1 MARPNAALLRGSR
14 NARIGKTTAKK
25 TSYGGNKMADS
36 SSQTPAG
43 VAVSV
48 LSEAVIPGGS
58 NLIKGDL
65 SQGALQFILSIGA
78 GMFFGPLGVLAVR
91 ANSLAKAQTGRSV
104 LDQFVTP
111 AK

>member
-1 MARPNAALLRGSR
+1 
-14 NARIGKTTAKK
+14 
-25 TSYGGNKMADS
+25 MADS
-36 SSQTPAG
+36 SSANPTG

-58 NLIKGDL
+58 HLIRGDL
-65 SQGALQFILSIGA
+65 SQGALQFLLSIGA

-104 LDQFVTP
+104 LEQFTT
-111 AK
+111 ATK